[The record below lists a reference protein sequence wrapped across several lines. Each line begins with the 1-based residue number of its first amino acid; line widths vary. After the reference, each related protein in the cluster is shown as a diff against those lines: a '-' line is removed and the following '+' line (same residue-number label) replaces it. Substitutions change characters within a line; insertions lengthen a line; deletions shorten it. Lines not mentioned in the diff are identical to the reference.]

1 MASFKEKLDKNG
13 NRIYEVQASNGR
25 GRRVWRTF
33 RPEPTWSKRTIER
46 ELQKFAAE
54 LEQQL
59 ADGEVL
65 TREETAQ
72 KAAAEAVEAA
82 KIKTFRQYAE
92 AVYLPEKAAMLAEK
106 TRASYTQLLEQHV
119 FPALGHVLLPE
130 ITPAMIKALLS
141 SLSEELA
148 FASVTKV
155 YAVLHNLFKAALLDD
170 TIDRNPMDKVPRPRK
185 SKDAALPTEHKA
197 FTAEETRYI
206 LRCLDGEPLK
216 WRAFI
221 LLLIDT
227 GCRRGEACG
236 LQWQSV
242 DFDTNTITIERN
254 LQYTSERG
262 VYETL
267 PKNGKTRVIAPA
279 PYIMQVLKKHKIA
292 QAEQRLLMGDL
303 WNPGEFPNLVFTH
316 KDGSHYSQPT
326 IWKEFQDILA
336 AAGLEHHRV
345 HDLRHPYV
353 KPTTKKFAS
362 FLKFF
367 RAAAIA
373 ARSCSIRYSWL
384 MLPFQI
390 SPFLKSPA

>member
-33 RPEPTWSKRTIER
+33 RPEPTWSKRTIQR

-92 AVYLPEKAAMLAEK
+92 AVYLPEKAATLAEK

-185 SKDAALPTEHKA
+185 
-197 FTAEETRYI
+197 R
-206 LRCLDGEPLK
+206 
-216 WRAFI
+216 
-221 LLLIDT
+221 LLLQR
-227 GCRRGEACG
+227 RRGIFCAVWMASRSSG
-236 LQWQSV
+236 
-242 DFDTNTITIERN
+242 
-254 LQYTSERG
+254 G
-262 VYETL
+262 
-267 PKNGKTRVIAPA
+267 
-279 PYIMQVLKKHKIA
+279 
-292 QAEQRLLMGDL
+292 RLSCCL
-303 WNPGEFPNLVFTH
+303 
-316 KDGSHYSQPT
+316 S
-326 IWKEFQDILA
+326 IRA
-336 AAGLEHHRV
+336 AAGARPAGCNGSRWILI
-345 HDLRHPYV
+345 
-353 KPTTKKFAS
+353 PTRSPSRGICSTPPSGACTRLCPKT
-362 FLKFF
+362 
-367 RAAAIA
+367 
-373 ARSCSIRYSWL
+373 AR
-384 MLPFQI
+384 
-390 SPFLKSPA
+390 PAL

>member
-1 MASFKEKLDKNG
+1 M
-13 NRIYEVQASNGR
+13 
-25 GRRVWRTF
+25 
-33 RPEPTWSKRTIER
+33 KR
-46 ELQKFAAE
+46 L
-54 LEQQL
+54 L
-59 ADGEVL
+59 
-65 TREETAQ
+65 Q

-119 FPALGHVLLPE
+119 FPALDHVLLPE

-227 GCRRGEACG
+227 
-236 LQWQSV
+236 
-242 DFDTNTITIERN
+242 
-254 LQYTSERG
+254 
-262 VYETL
+262 
-267 PKNGKTRVIAPA
+267 
-279 PYIMQVLKKHKIA
+279 
-292 QAEQRLLMGDL
+292 
-303 WNPGEFPNLVFTH
+303 
-316 KDGSHYSQPT
+316 
-326 IWKEFQDILA
+326 A
-336 AAGLEHHRV
+336 AAGARPAGCNGSRWILI
-345 HDLRHPYV
+345 
-353 KPTTKKFAS
+353 PTRSPSRGIYSTPPSGACTRLCPKT
-362 FLKFF
+362 
-367 RAAAIA
+367 
-373 ARSCSIRYSWL
+373 AR
-384 MLPFQI
+384 
-390 SPFLKSPA
+390 PAL

>member
-33 RPEPTWSKRTIER
+33 RPEPTWSKRTIQR

-92 AVYLPEKAAMLAEK
+92 AVYLPEKAATLAEK

-267 PKNGKTRVIAPA
+267 PKNGKTRVVDISSDVAA
-279 PYIMQVLKKHKIA
+279 
-292 QAEQRLLMGDL
+292 LLQEL
-303 WNPGEFPNLVFTH
+303 RQ
-316 KDGSHYSQPT
+316 SQPRY
-326 IWKEFQDILA
+326 FQRFGKRYGI
-336 AAGLEHHRV
+336 EHFHP
-345 HDLRHPYV
+345 HKLRH
-353 KPTTKKFAS
+353 TSAS
-362 FLKFF
+362 L
-367 RAAAIA
+367 AITNGADVVSVA
-373 ARSCSIRYSWL
+373 ARLGHSDSSTTLRMYAHANEDSIRRVG
-384 MLPFQI
+384 QTVREA
-390 SPFLKSPA
+390 LKQPEKKKAWI

>member
-33 RPEPTWSKRTIER
+33 RPEPTWSKRTIQR

-59 ADGEVL
+59 ADGKVL

-92 AVYLPEKAAMLAEK
+92 AVYLPEKSATLAEK

-254 LQYTSERG
+254 L
-262 VYETL
+262 
-267 PKNGKTRVIAPA
+267 
-279 PYIMQVLKKHKIA
+279 
-292 QAEQRLLMGDL
+292 
-303 WNPGEFPNLVFTH
+303 
-316 KDGSHYSQPT
+316 
-326 IWKEFQDILA
+326 
-336 AAGLEHHRV
+336 
-345 HDLRHPYV
+345 
-353 KPTTKKFAS
+353 
-362 FLKFF
+362 
-367 RAAAIA
+367 
-373 ARSCSIRYSWL
+373 
-384 MLPFQI
+384 
-390 SPFLKSPA
+390 

>member
-185 SKDAALPTEHKA
+185 SKDRALP
-197 FTAEETRYI
+197 
-206 LRCLDGEPLK
+206 P
-216 WRAFI
+216 
-221 LLLIDT
+221 
-227 GCRRGEACG
+227 
-236 LQWQSV
+236 
-242 DFDTNTITIERN
+242 
-254 LQYTSERG
+254 
-262 VYETL
+262 
-267 PKNGKTRVIAPA
+267 
-279 PYIMQVLKKHKIA
+279 A
-292 QAEQRLLMGDL
+292 QAAPHVRQSCHHQRCRC
-303 WNPGEFPNLVFTH
+303 
-316 KDGSHYSQPT
+316 SQRRR
-326 IWKEFQDILA
+326 
-336 AAGLEHHRV
+336 AAGA
-345 HDLRHPYV
+345 
-353 KPTTKKFAS
+353 F
-362 FLKFF
+362 
-367 RAAAIA
+367 
-373 ARSCSIRYSWL
+373 
-384 MLPFQI
+384 
-390 SPFLKSPA
+390 

>member
-1 MASFKEKLDKNG
+1 MASFQEKLDKNG

-33 RPEPTWSKRTIER
+33 HPEPTWSKRTIQR

-92 AVYLPEKAAMLAEK
+92 AVYLPEKAATLAEK

-155 YAVLHNLFKAALLDD
+155 YAE
-170 TIDRNPMDKVPRPRK
+170 I
-185 SKDAALPTEHKA
+185 
-197 FTAEETRYI
+197 
-206 LRCLDGEPLK
+206 G
-216 WRAFI
+216 RAH
-221 LLLIDT
+221 
-227 GCRRGEACG
+227 
-236 LQWQSV
+236 V
-242 DFDTNTITIERN
+242 
-254 LQYTSERG
+254 
-262 VYETL
+262 
-267 PKNGKTRVIAPA
+267 
-279 PYIMQVLKKHKIA
+279 
-292 QAEQRLLMGDL
+292 
-303 WNPGEFPNLVFTH
+303 
-316 KDGSHYSQPT
+316 
-326 IWKEFQDILA
+326 
-336 AAGLEHHRV
+336 
-345 HDLRHPYV
+345 
-353 KPTTKKFAS
+353 
-362 FLKFF
+362 
-367 RAAAIA
+367 
-373 ARSCSIRYSWL
+373 
-384 MLPFQI
+384 
-390 SPFLKSPA
+390 

>member
-33 RPEPTWSKRTIER
+33 RPEPTWSKRTIQR

-92 AVYLPEKAAMLAEK
+92 AVYLPEKAATLAEK

-206 LRCLDGEPLK
+206 LRCLDANRSSG
-216 WRAFI
+216 
-221 LLLIDT
+221 
-227 GCRRGEACG
+227 G
-236 LQWQSV
+236 
-242 DFDTNTITIERN
+242 
-254 LQYTSERG
+254 
-262 VYETL
+262 
-267 PKNGKTRVIAPA
+267 
-279 PYIMQVLKKHKIA
+279 
-292 QAEQRLLMGDL
+292 RLSCCL
-303 WNPGEFPNLVFTH
+303 
-316 KDGSHYSQPT
+316 S
-326 IWKEFQDILA
+326 IRA
-336 AAGLEHHRV
+336 AAGARPAGCNGS
-345 HDLRHPYV
+345 RWIFI
-353 KPTTKKFAS
+353 PTRSPSRGIYSTPPSGACTRPCPKT
-362 FLKFF
+362 
-367 RAAAIA
+367 
-373 ARSCSIRYSWL
+373 AR
-384 MLPFQI
+384 
-390 SPFLKSPA
+390 PAL

>member
-130 ITPAMIKALLS
+130 ITPAHDKG
-141 SLSEELA
+141 
-148 FASVTKV
+148 VT
-155 YAVLHNLFKAALLDD
+155 F
-170 TIDRNPMDKVPRPRK
+170 
-185 SKDAALPTEHKA
+185 
-197 FTAEETRYI
+197 
-206 LRCLDGEPLK
+206 
-216 WRAFI
+216 
-221 LLLIDT
+221 
-227 GCRRGEACG
+227 
-236 LQWQSV
+236 QSV
-242 DFDTNTITIERN
+242 
-254 LQYTSERG
+254 RG
-262 VYETL
+262 ACL
-267 PKNGKTRVIAPA
+267 R
-279 PYIMQVLKKHKIA
+279 
-292 QAEQRLLMGDL
+292 QRDKG
-303 WNPGEFPNLVFTH
+303 VCC
-316 KDGSHYSQPT
+316 
-326 IWKEFQDILA
+326 
-336 AAGLEHHRV
+336 
-345 HDLRHPYV
+345 
-353 KPTTKKFAS
+353 TT
-362 FLKFF
+362 
-367 RAAAIA
+367 
-373 ARSCSIRYSWL
+373 
-384 MLPFQI
+384 
-390 SPFLKSPA
+390 